1 MQKRLGVIGIV
12 VQEREK
18 SAPVI
23 NEILTGFGEI
33 IIGRIGIPYRE
44 RGVSLIALIIEADTD
59 QVGALT
65 GKVGSV
71 PGVRVKS
78 ILV

>member
-65 GKVGSV
+65 GKVGSI